1 MKRLCV
7 RPHAVLL
14 KAYSRRNSILFV
26 RTAFIFSCTQIISM
40 DFTNTSPAQ
49 LGIIIADGGPHKN
62 AALAALVQTA
72 ERADEAVRVAHAAVE
87 AAVALLRNNNRY
99 DLLCCLYSHL
109 NNLDNIISITHD
121 ACDCDCTQVGHQLN
135 GEIGAS
141 DCPASPS
148 TKWPCRSGAGRDWK
162 AGMGLIHCVM
172 ELYMIIGLIGNGT
185 TLPPGITG

>member
-1 MKRLCV
+1 MYTV
-7 RPHAVLL
+7 
-14 KAYSRRNSILFV
+14 
-26 RTAFIFSCTQIISM
+26 TAFIVSCTQIISM

-87 AAVALLRNNNRY
+87 AAVAMLRNNRY
-99 DLLCCLYSHL
+99 DLIC
-109 NNLDNIISITHD
+109 
-121 ACDCDCTQVGHQLN
+121 ACDCTKVGHQLN

-148 TKWPCRSGAGRDWK
+148 HALHDRLQQRGEQCCDHDIDLVQYRHSTKWPCRSCAGRDWK
-162 AGMGLIHCVM
+162 AGMGLINCVM

-185 TLPPGITG
+185 TLPHGITG